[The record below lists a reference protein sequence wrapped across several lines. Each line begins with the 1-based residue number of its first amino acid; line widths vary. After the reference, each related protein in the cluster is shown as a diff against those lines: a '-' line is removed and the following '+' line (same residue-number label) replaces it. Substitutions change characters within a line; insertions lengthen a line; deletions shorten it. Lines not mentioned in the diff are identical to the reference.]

1 MNAQEKLAWENK
13 HYTKEIDCPFDG
25 HADHKAIV
33 HQHGHRYAGVIEC
46 VLTGE
51 SDSCE
56 HPETRVE
63 ETEDW
68 PTSPIDNPRSY
79 QIYVC
84 EICECAVEGDPQA
97 DAHDAMV
104 DAQIDM
110 ARGK

>member
-1 MNAQEKLAWENK
+1 MNAQEKQAYEDK
-13 HYTKEIDCPFDG
+13 RYTNEIDCPFDG
-25 HADHKAIV
+25 HTGHKAIAY
-33 HQHGHRYAGVIEC
+33 QHGHRFAGVIEC

-68 PTSPIDNPRSY
+68 PTSPLDNPQTY

-84 EICECAVEGDPQA
+84 TVCECTAEGDPHE
-97 DAHDAMV
+97 DAHEAMV